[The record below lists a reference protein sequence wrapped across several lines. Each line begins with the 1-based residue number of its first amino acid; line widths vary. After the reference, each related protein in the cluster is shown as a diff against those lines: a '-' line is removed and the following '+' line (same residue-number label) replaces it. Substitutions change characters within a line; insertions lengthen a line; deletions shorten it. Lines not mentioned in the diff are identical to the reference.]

1 MAATARHEIFQEEWR
16 SPWRRFR
23 MGLWWKEINV
33 RDFIQ
38 QKLRAVRWRRVVP
51 RDGRERTRKIWGHL
65 KELFVEERTKGVFDV
80 SQIPSSITSHS
91 RGYIDRKNELIVGL
105 QTEAPLYG
113 VSRLVEGKQQEKR
126 LDAAMSTDDTI
137 RDR

>member
-1 MAATARHEIFQEEWR
+1 MFGISFSRNYAPYDGDASFLATT
-16 SPWRRFR
+16 P
-23 MGLWWKEINV
+23 
-33 RDFIQ
+33 
-38 QKLRAVRWRRVVP
+38 
-51 RDGRERTRKIWGHL
+51 ERTRKICGHL

-91 RGYIDRKNELIVGL
+91 PGYIDRKNELIVGL

-126 LDAAMSTDDTI
+126 DLDAAMSTDDTI